1 MKLVAIT
8 GGLGNQMFGYAF
20 MVGLSKNHNSHLFHP
35 YKDNSKKY
43 GHAGYQLE
51 EIFKLRPEDY
61 KKPVGVMALCVYWHI
76 MRIFPKKVRQVML
89 RLVGIKITKVAQ
101 NFVFYPEILQPVKK
115 SELFMGTWQSEKY
128 FQGAEQEVRE
138 ALTFKENLLNDK
150 TRQLK
155 EKLAQCESVS
165 LHVRRDDY
173 LSSHYAKGFG
183 GICTLP
189 YYKAAVDY
197 IKEHVAIPI
206 FFVFSD
212 DIDWC
217 RVNLD
222 IPNAVF
228 VDWNKGKESW
238 QDLFLMSKCHHNIIA
253 NSSFSWWGAW
263 LNSNPNKIVVAPKT
277 WWNGIKDDVVPDNWI
292 RLSGDKKEI

>member
-101 NFVFYPEILQPVKK
+101 NFVFYPEVLQPVKN

-128 FQGAEQEVRE
+128 FKSAEQEIRE
-138 ALTFKENLLNDK
+138 AFTFNEKLLNDK
-150 TRQLK
+150 TKQLI
-155 EKLAQCESVS
+155 EKLAHCEAVS

-173 LSSHYAKGFG
+173 LSQDYAQGFG
-183 GICTLP
+183 GICTLT
-189 YYKAAVDY
+189 YYKTAVEY
-197 IKEHVAIPI
+197 IKEHVVQPV
-206 FFVFSD
+206 FYVFSD

>member
-101 NFVFYPEILQPVKK
+101 NFVFYPEVLQPVKN

-128 FQGAEQEVRE
+128 FKSAEQEIRE
-138 ALTFKENLLNDK
+138 AFTFNEKLLNDK
-150 TRQLK
+150 TKQLI
-155 EKLAQCESVS
+155 EKLAHCEAVS

-173 LSSHYAKGFG
+173 LSQDYAQGFG
-183 GICTLP
+183 GICTLT
-189 YYKAAVDY
+189 YYKTAVEY
-197 IKEHVAIPI
+197 IKEHVVQPV
-206 FFVFSD
+206 FYVFSD
-212 DIDWC
+212 DIEWC
-217 RVNLD
+217 RKNLD
-222 IPNAVF
+222 ISEAVF
-228 VDWNKGKESW
+228 VDWNYGKESW
-238 QDLFLMSKCHHNIIA
+238 QDMFLMSKCQHNIIA

-277 WWNGIKDDVVPDNWI
+277 WWNGIKDDVVHDNWI